1 MYKSLRGRNAKKDTL
16 ATPSLF
22 AADTQS
28 QGLFAQVEVNT
39 VADVKRYIGQA
50 VAIQYG
56 WTQSC
61 GKIEYF
67 KGKLMLGN
75 LELTQE
81 FLDEYDEVTI
91 GPLPAGVTILPRPTD
106 DGLRHSM

>member
-1 MYKSLRGRNAKKDTL
+1 MQKKIRLQLSLIALLSL

-28 QGLFAQVEVNT
+28 QGLFAQVEVST

-61 GKIEYF
+61 GKLSISKE
-67 KGKLMLGN
+67 N
-75 LELTQE
+75 
-81 FLDEYDEVTI
+81 
-91 GPLPAGVTILPRPTD
+91 
-106 DGLRHSM
+106 